1 MSPRLRAAA
10 LLLSLAAVAVSSCSK
25 QTSSPTQPPA
35 AVTGPTFE
43 FRFPAQGV
51 SHEFVFTEAGDW
63 GYDCRPHENSGML
76 GLIRVRETSTRDS
89 ALVAVGSGGLRF
101 SPDSVTIKLNGRI
114 RWVNVSTAVNHTVSR
129 P

>member
-10 LLLSLAAVAVSSCSK
+10 FSLILAALAVSSCK
-25 QTSSPTQPPA
+25 KTSSPTQPPE
-35 AVTGPTFE
+35 VVSGPTFD

-51 SHEFVFTEAGDW
+51 SHELEFTEAGDW
-63 GYDCRPHENSGML
+63 AYDCRPHENGGML

-101 SPDSVTIKLNGRI
+101 NPDSVTIRLNGKI
-114 RWVNVSTAVNHTVSR
+114 RWVNVSTAINHTVSR